1 MSVEQQKNRYGFDAT
16 AGLGADTVQYSTFV
30 IAGRLYGI
38 DVTRVQEVVRPM
50 LMTRIPLAPNYIVGL
65 INLRGQVATAI
76 GLREL
81 FGLPAKQTDNLMNV
95 VCKTSGALLSF
106 LVDEI
111 GDVIEVKKSDYESPP
126 STIAP
131 NVRKFISGVYK
142 TTGTLLSVIDIEPIA
157 KHLDVGKKTS
167 EAKAS
172 A

>member
-1 MSVEQQKNRYGFDAT
+1 MSVESQQNVKNQDHGSS
-16 AGLGADTVQYSTFV
+16 LGGDSVQYSTFI

-50 LMTRIPLAPNYIVGL
+50 LMTRIPLAPSHIVGL

-81 FGLPAKQTDNLMNV
+81 FNLPTKQNDDLMNV

-111 GDVIEVKKSDYESPP
+111 GDVVEVKKSDYEPAP

-142 TTGTLLSVIDIEPIA
+142 TTGTLLSVIDIDPIA

-167 EAKAS
+167 DQKAS

>member
-1 MSVEQQKNRYGFDAT
+1 MQVETGHKTGDQGGAIST
-16 AGLGADTVQYSTFV
+16 LGETVQYSTFV

-50 LMTRIPLAPNYIVGL
+50 VMTRIPLAPPYIVGL

-81 FGLPAKQTDNLMNV
+81 FGLPPRQNDDQMNV

-111 GDVIEVKKSDYESPP
+111 GDVIEVNKKDYESPP
-126 STIAP
+126 STISP
-131 NVRKFISGVYK
+131 TVRKFISGVYK
-142 TTGTLLSVIDIEPIA
+142 TSGTLLSVIDIDPIV
-157 KHLDVGKKTS
+157 KHLDVGKKSSDT
-167 EAKAS
+167 KAS